1 MCITKKHKITS
12 VIFILLIS
20 LYLFISPIL
29 YADNLNKNLSLN
41 TESIQQGDFLIVET
55 PLTSTLNSV
64 LFNTT
69 KYNFNNS
76 QDMKIAV
83 IPVSYWIT
91 PNDYIL
97 TILGPNKEIKKTIT
111 VLSGNFANSYIEVD
125 QDKESLIRPEKE
137 STIQRKKEDQKL
149 INKARQTSSLSN
161 LWINSFIWPV
171 KGPISTEFGAT
182 RFVNG
187 SLQSRHSG
195 IDIACQQGKSISA
208 TNNGIIKLATN
219 LLITGNTIIIDHGWN
234 IFSSYSHLSKVE
246 VKKGDQVE
254 KGQKIGEIGS
264 TGFSTGPHLHWTITI
279 NGVFVNP
286 RSIINN
292 NIIN

>member
-1 MCITKKHKITS
+1 MDIKKNYTITLI
-12 VIFILLIS
+12 IFILLIS
-20 LYLFISPIL
+20 ITSFMPPFIC
-29 YADNLNKNLSLN
+29 ADDLNENFSLN

-55 PLTSTLNSV
+55 NLTSPLNSV

-69 KYNFNNS
+69 KYNFNNY

-83 IPVSYWIT
+83 VPVSYWIT

-97 TILGPNKEIKKTIT
+97 KIFGPNKQIKKTIT
-111 VLSGNFANSYIEVD
+111 VLSGNFPNSYIEVD
-125 QDKESLIRPEKE
+125 QEKENLIRPEKE
-137 STIQRKKEDQKL
+137 STIQRKKEEQKL
-149 INKARQTSSLSN
+149 INKARQKSSFSN
-161 LWINSFIWPV
+161 LWTDSFIWPV

-195 IDIACQQGKSISA
+195 IDIACQQGKSVSA
-208 TNNGIIKLATN
+208 TNNGIVKLATN
-219 LLITGNTIIIDHGWN
+219 LLITGNTVIIDHGWN
-234 IFSSYSHLSKVE
+234 IFSSYSHLSKIE
-246 VKKGDQVE
+246 VKKGDRVE